1 MVETLIEIMIFST
14 LVFAGIGA
22 IAGAFVYV
30 GHLLAEE
37 AVEPEDAH

>member
-1 MVETLIEIMIFST
+1 METFIEIMFYST
-14 LVFAGIGA
+14 LVFGGITA
-22 IAGAFVYV
+22 TAAASVYV